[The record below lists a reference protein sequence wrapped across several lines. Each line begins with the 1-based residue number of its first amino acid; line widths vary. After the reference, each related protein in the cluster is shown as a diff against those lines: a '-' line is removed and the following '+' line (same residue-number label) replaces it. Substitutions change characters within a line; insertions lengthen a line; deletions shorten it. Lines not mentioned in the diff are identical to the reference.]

1 MKTSNKIAQE
11 TMMPDII
18 RAYRDENFEP
28 LKLALKEFGKHRLLG
43 ATLKDEKYELP
54 GISFVSYGL
63 LNREVDRV
71 DSGYRTSLSVQ
82 SASVK
87 LIYNFGSEAQ
97 KKKYLPDLIRGEK
110 LGCFGITEPDTGSDP
125 GSLKSTAVRK
135 VFYFNSLKTHKILG
149 QLLCLEW

>member
-1 MKTSNKIAQE
+1 
-11 TMMPDII
+11 MMPDII
-18 RAYRDENFEP
+18 KAYRNEDFEP
-28 LKLALKEFGKHRLLG
+28 LKAALREFGKHRLLG
-43 ATLKDEKYELP
+43 ATLKDDKYELP

-87 LIYNFGSEAQ
+87 LVYNFGSELQ
-97 KKKYLPDLIRGEK
+97 KQKYLPSLISGEK

-135 VFYFNSLKTHKILG
+135 VKFLVLYLKHFLIY
-149 QLLCLEW
+149 